1 MLFRLL
7 PVLHVLGAL
16 LMFFSISY
24 LMPIAASLIYAD
36 GTWMEFVDAMV
47 AAFGLGALLF
57 VAGWRN
63 RRELKPRDGFLLVT
77 LAWILMSAIA
87 TMPLMLVIDGLSFT
101 DAFFETM
108 SGLST
113 TGATVLTGL
122 EHLPP
127 AVNIWRHELNWLGG
141 MGIIVLA
148 VAILPLLGVGGMQ
161 LYKAEVTGIN
171 KDSKLTARIG
181 DTAKAL
187 WLVYFVITIACI
199 LSLKA
204 VGMNWLDAICH
215 AFAAM
220 GLGGFSTYDD
230 SIGHFDSPAIEA
242 VLIFFMMVAALNFA
256 THFLVWRERSLKVYL
271 HDPEAKGVVV
281 TIVSSTLICA
291 AYLDYHEVY
300 PDFLTNLRHVAFN
313 LVSIATDCGFAS
325 QDYDKWPIF
334 VPLWMLFLSCV
345 TVSSGSTGGGI
356 KMIRTLI
363 LAQQALIELKRL
375 VHPQIVAPLR
385 VGDTVVPQQ
394 IASAVLG
401 FIFLY
406 ILTMGELTFLL
417 VASGLDFTS
426 SISAIVACIN
436 NAGPGLNV
444 VGPAQNYQAL
454 NDFQVWICSLAMLVG
469 RLEVMTIF
477 VLLTPTFWRK

>member
-1 MLFRLL
+1 MFFRLL
-7 PVLHVLGAL
+7 PVSHVLGAL
-16 LMFFSISY
+16 MMLFSISY
-24 LMPIAASLIYAD
+24 LMPITASLVYAD
-36 GTWMEFVDAMV
+36 DTWMDFVDALL
-47 AAFGLGALLF
+47 ASFGLGALMYII
-57 VAGWRN
+57 GRHH

-87 TMPLMLVIDGLSFT
+87 TVPLMLVIDDLSFT

-122 EHLPP
+122 ENLPP
-127 AVNIWRHELNWLGG
+127 AINLWRHELNWLGG

-148 VAILPLLGVGGMQ
+148 VAILPLLGIGGMQ
-161 LYKAEVTGIN
+161 LYKAEVTGIS
-171 KDSKLTARIG
+171 KDAKLTARIG
-181 DTAKAL
+181 DTAKSL
-187 WLVYFVITIACI
+187 WLVYFVITVTCI

-230 SIGHFDSPAIEA
+230 SVGHFDSPAIEA
-242 VLIFFMMVAALNFA
+242 VLIFFMMIAALNFA
-256 THFLVWRERSLKVYL
+256 THFLVWRKRSLKVYL
-271 HDPEAKGVVV
+271 LDAEAVGVVALIGV
-281 TIVSSTLICA
+281 STLICA
-291 AYLDYHEVY
+291 LYLTYLEVY
-300 PDFLTNLRHVAFN
+300 PGFLTSLRHVAFN

-334 VPLWMLFLSCV
+334 VPLWMLFLSCI

-363 LAQQALIELKRL
+363 LAKQAAIELKHL
-375 VHPQIVAPLR
+375 VHPQVIAPLR
-385 VGDTVVPQQ
+385 VGDTIVSQQ
-394 IASAVLG
+394 IASTVLG

-406 ILTMGELTFLL
+406 ILTVGELTFLL

-426 SISAIVACIN
+426 SITAIVACIN

-444 VGPAQNYQAL
+444 VGPAQNYQSL
-454 NDFQVWICSLAMLVG
+454 TDFQTWICSLAMLIG

-477 VLLTPTFWRK
+477 VLLTPTFWKR